1 MYRIQWDFSHFDEAL
16 QSGKLSAED
25 DADTARVYCFGCT
38 EPQMV
43 PFNDTTTVVPIPVI
57 VAVRTEVPLPEKLGL
72 NSVQMQQE
80 QIVDMQRFK
89 MGWMPLV
96 LPKLAAPRR
105 AAGAAGAISKR
116 RRGAAARVWGL
127 SCTQASRRTASV
139 RRACCVQ
146 RAAGSVQISD
156 IIDIEMNEE
165 TESDTG
171 IRCGKALLLGM

>member
-105 AAGAAGAISKR
+105 AAGAGAIAKR

-156 IIDIEMNEE
+156 EE
-165 TESDTG
+165 TESNTG
-171 IRCGKALLLGM
+171 IRCGKALLIGM

>member
-105 AAGAAGAISKR
+105 AAGAGAITKR

-156 IIDIEMNEE
+156 EE
-165 TESDTG
+165 TESNTG
-171 IRCGKALLLGM
+171 IRCGKALLIGM

>member
-16 QSGKLSAED
+16 QSGKLSAEN
-25 DADTARVYCFGCT
+25 DADTPRIYCFGCT

-105 AAGAAGAISKR
+105 AAGAGAIAKR

-156 IIDIEMNEE
+156 EE
-165 TESDTG
+165 TESNTG
-171 IRCGKALLLGM
+171 IRCGKALLIGM